1 MALDE
6 LLDEHEQSERVRS
19 WLRQNS
25 LGLVGGLVLG
35 LALIGGGRWWMQQA
49 HEKRVAVGEAYQA
62 ALDSIAANDLG
73 KAATQ
78 AAALEEGPYAAL
90 VAMDLAKAQLDAGK
104 RDEAIATL
112 RAASTNAIDPGIS
125 AVVRQRLARLLID
138 AGKGEDALALLAGV
152 QDATSIEVRGDAH
165 FALDKR
171 EDARKDYAEALR
183 KLDIAAPQRQLLE
196 FKLTQAGGTPETTG
210 TES

>member
-19 WLRQNS
+19 WLRQNG

-35 LALIGGGRWWMQQA
+35 LGLIGGGRWWMAQA
-49 HEKRVAVGEAYQA
+49 HQKRVVEGEAYQA
-62 ALDSIAANDLG
+62 ALDSIAAGDVA

-78 AAALEEGPYAAL
+78 AAALKQGPYAAL

-112 RAASTNAIDPGIS
+112 RTVGSADPGI
-125 AVVRQRLARLLID
+125 ATVARQRQARLLID
-138 AGKGEDALALLAGV
+138 AGKGEDALALLAGAG
-152 QDATSIEVRGDAH
+152 DATSIEVRGDAH

-183 KLDIAAPQRQLLE
+183 KLDVAAPQRQLLE

>member
-6 LLDEHEQSERVRS
+6 LLDEHEQSEKVRN
-19 WLRQNS
+19 WLRQNG

-35 LALIGGGRWWMQQA
+35 LALIGGGRWWMAQA
-49 HEKRVAVGEAYQA
+49 HQKRVVEGEAYQSV
-62 ALDSIAANDLG
+62 LDSLAAKDLD

-78 AAALEEGPYAAL
+78 VAALKEGPYASL

-104 RDEAIATL
+104 RDDAIATL
-112 RAASTNAIDPGIS
+112 HGVTPTDAGI
-125 AVVRQRLARLLID
+125 AVVVRQRLARLLID
-138 AGKGEDALALLAGV
+138 AGKGDEALALLAGV
-152 QDATSIEVRGDAH
+152 DDATSIEVRGDAH
-165 FALDKR
+165 FALDKH

-183 KLDIAAPQRQLLE
+183 KLDVAAPQRQLLE
-196 FKLTQAGGTPETTG
+196 FKLTQAGGTPDSTG

>member
-6 LLDEHEQSERVRS
+6 LLDEHEQGERVRS

-25 LGLVGGLVLG
+25 LGLVGGLALG
-35 LALIGGGRWWMQQA
+35 LALIWGGRWWMEQA
-49 HEKRVAVGEAYQA
+49 HQKRVAEGEAYRA
-62 ALDSIAANDLG
+62 ALASIGANELD

-78 AAALEEGPYAAL
+78 AAALKQGPYAAL

-112 RAASTNAIDPGIS
+112 RAVNSNDAGITLV
-125 AVVRQRLARLLID
+125 ARQRLARLLID

-152 QDATSIEVRGDAH
+152 DDATSIEVRGDAH

-183 KLDIAAPQRQLLE
+183 KLDVAAPQRQLLE

>member
-25 LGLVGGLVLG
+25 LGLIGGLALG
-35 LALIGGGRWWMQQA
+35 LALIGGGRWWMAQA
-49 HEKRVAVGEAYQA
+49 HQARVAEGEAYQA
-62 ALDSIAANDLG
+62 ALDSIAANDLD
-73 KAATQ
+73 KAAAQ
-78 AAALEEGPYAAL
+78 AAALKQGPYAPL

-112 RAASTNAIDPGIS
+112 RAVASADPGI
-125 AVVRQRLARLLID
+125 AVVVRQRQARLLID

-152 QDATSIEVRGDAH
+152 DDATSIEVRGDAH

-183 KLDIAAPQRQLLE
+183 KLDVAAPQRQLLE

>member
-6 LLDEHEQSERVRS
+6 LLDEHEQSERVRG
-19 WLRQNS
+19 WLRQNG

-49 HEKRVAVGEAYQA
+49 HEKRVAEGEAYQG
-62 ALDSIAANDLG
+62 ALDSIAANDLE
-73 KAATQ
+73 KAAAQ
-78 AAALEEGPYAAL
+78 AAALKDGPYASL

-112 RAASTNAIDPGIS
+112 RAAGSADPGI
-125 AVVRQRLARLLID
+125 AMVIRQRQARLLID
-138 AGKGEDALALLAGV
+138 AGKGEEALALLAGV
-152 QDATSIEVRGDAH
+152 DDATSIEVRGDAH

-183 KLDIAAPQRQLLE
+183 KLDVAAPQRQLLE

>member
-62 ALDSIAANDLG
+62 ALDSIAANDLE

-78 AAALEEGPYAAL
+78 AAALKEGPYAAL

-112 RAASTNAIDPGIS
+112 RAANATDPGIS

-183 KLDIAAPQRQLLE
+183 KLDVAAPQRQLLE

>member
-6 LLDEHEQSERVRS
+6 LLDEHEQSERVRN

-25 LGLVGGLVLG
+25 FGLVGGLALG
-35 LALIGGGRWWMQQA
+35 LALIGGGRWWMAQA
-49 HEKRVAVGEAYQA
+49 HQKRVAEGEAYQA
-62 ALDSIAANDLG
+62 ALDSIAANDLD
-73 KAATQ
+73 KAAAQ
-78 AAALEEGPYAAL
+78 AAALKQGSYAPL

-112 RAASTNAIDPGIS
+112 RAVASADPGI
-125 AVVRQRLARLLID
+125 AMVVRQRQARLLID
-138 AGKGEDALALLAGV
+138 AGKGEEALALLAGV
-152 QDATSIEVRGDAH
+152 DDATSIEVRGDAH

-183 KLDIAAPQRQLLE
+183 KLDVAAPQRQLLE

>member
-6 LLDEHEQSERVRS
+6 LLDEHEQGERVRS

-25 LGLVGGLVLG
+25 LGLVGGLALG
-35 LALIGGGRWWMQQA
+35 LALIWGGRWWMEQA
-49 HEKRVAVGEAYQA
+49 RQKRVAEGEAYKA
-62 ALDSIAANDLG
+62 ALASIGANELD

-78 AAALEEGPYAAL
+78 AAALKQGPYAAL

-112 RAASTNAIDPGIS
+112 RAVNSNDAGITLV
-125 AVVRQRLARLLID
+125 ARQRLARLLID
-138 AGKGEDALALLAGV
+138 AGKSEEALSLLAGSD
-152 QDATSIEVRGDAH
+152 DATSIEIRGDAH

-171 EDARKDYAEALR
+171 EDARKDYADALR
-183 KLDIAAPQRQLLE
+183 KLDVAAPQRQLLE

>member
-6 LLDEHEQSERVRS
+6 LLDEHEQSERVRG

-49 HEKRVAVGEAYQA
+49 HEKRVAEGEAYQG
-62 ALDSIAANDLG
+62 ALDSIAASDLE

-78 AAALEEGPYAAL
+78 AAALKDGPYAAL

-112 RAASTNAIDPGIS
+112 RAADSPDPGI
-125 AVVRQRLARLLID
+125 ATVIRQRQARLLID
-138 AGKGEDALALLAGV
+138 AGKGEEALALLAGV
-152 QDATSIEVRGDAH
+152 DDAASIEVRGDAH

-183 KLDIAAPQRQLLE
+183 KLDVAAPQRQLLE

>member
-6 LLDEHEQSERVRS
+6 LLDEHEQGERVRS

-25 LGLVGGLVLG
+25 LGLVGGLALG
-35 LALIGGGRWWMQQA
+35 LALIWGGRWWMEQA
-49 HEKRVAVGEAYQA
+49 HQKRVAGGEAYRA
-62 ALDSIAANDLG
+62 ALASIGANELD

-78 AAALEEGPYAAL
+78 AAALKQGPYAAL

-112 RAASTNAIDPGIS
+112 RAVNSNDAGITLV
-125 AVVRQRLARLLID
+125 ARQRLARLLID
-138 AGKGEDALALLAGV
+138 AGKGEEALSLLAGSD
-152 QDATSIEVRGDAH
+152 DATSIEIRGDAH
-165 FALDKR
+165 FALDKH
-171 EDARKDYAEALR
+171 EDARKDYADALR
-183 KLDIAAPQRQLLE
+183 KLDVAAPQRQLLE

>member
-6 LLDEHEQSERVRS
+6 LLDEHEQSERVRN

-25 LGLVGGLVLG
+25 FGLVGGLVLG

-49 HEKRVAVGEAYQA
+49 HEKRVAEGEAYQG
-62 ALDSIAANDLG
+62 ALDSIAANDLE
-73 KAATQ
+73 KAAAQ
-78 AAALEEGPYAAL
+78 AAALKDGPYASL

-112 RAASTNAIDPGIS
+112 RAAGSADPGI
-125 AVVRQRLARLLID
+125 AMVIRQRQARLLID
-138 AGKGEDALALLAGV
+138 AGKGEEALALLAGV
-152 QDATSIEVRGDAH
+152 DDATSIEVRGDAH

-183 KLDIAAPQRQLLE
+183 KLDVAAPQRQLLE

>member
-6 LLDEHEQSERVRS
+6 LLDEHEQGERVRS

-25 LGLVGGLVLG
+25 LGLVGGLALG
-35 LALIGGGRWWMQQA
+35 LALIWGGRWWMEQA
-49 HEKRVAVGEAYQA
+49 HQKRVAEGEAYRA
-62 ALDSIAANDLG
+62 ALASIGANELD

-78 AAALEEGPYAAL
+78 AAALKQGPYAAL

-112 RAASTNAIDPGIS
+112 RAVNSNDAGITLV
-125 AVVRQRLARLLID
+125 ARQRLARLLID
-138 AGKGEDALALLAGV
+138 AGKGEEALSLLAGSD
-152 QDATSIEVRGDAH
+152 DATSIEIRGDAH

-171 EDARKDYAEALR
+171 EDARKDYADALR
-183 KLDIAAPQRQLLE
+183 KLDVAAPQRQLLE
-196 FKLTQAGGTPETTG
+196 FKLTQAGGTPDSTG

>member
-6 LLDEHEQSERVRS
+6 LLDEHEQSERVRN

-35 LALIGGGRWWMQQA
+35 LALIGGGRWWLQQA
-49 HEKRVAVGEAYQA
+49 HEKRVAEGEAYRA
-62 ALDSIAANDLG
+62 ALDSIAAGDVEQ
-73 KAATQ
+73 AATQ
-78 AAALEEGPYAAL
+78 AAALKQGPYAAL

-112 RAASTNAIDPGIS
+112 RAVNSNDAGITLV
-125 AVVRQRLARLLID
+125 ARQRLARLLID
-138 AGKGEDALALLAGV
+138 AGKGEEALSLLAGSD
-152 QDATSIEVRGDAH
+152 DATSIEIRGDAH

-171 EDARKDYAEALR
+171 EDARKDYADALR
-183 KLDIAAPQRQLLE
+183 RLDVAAPQRQLLE

>member
-6 LLDEHEQSERVRS
+6 LLDEHEQGERVRS

-25 LGLVGGLVLG
+25 LGLVGGLALG
-35 LALIGGGRWWMQQA
+35 LALIWGGRWWMEQA
-49 HEKRVAVGEAYQA
+49 HQKRVAEGEAYRA
-62 ALDSIAANDLG
+62 ALASIGANELD

-78 AAALEEGPYAAL
+78 AAALKQGPYAAL

-112 RAASTNAIDPGIS
+112 RAVNSNDAGITLV
-125 AVVRQRLARLLID
+125 ARQRLARLLID
-138 AGKGEDALALLAGV
+138 AGKGEEALSLLAGSD
-152 QDATSIEVRGDAH
+152 DATSIEIRGDAH

-171 EDARKDYAEALR
+171 EDARKDYADALR
-183 KLDIAAPQRQLLE
+183 RLDGAAPQRQLLE

>member
-35 LALIGGGRWWMQQA
+35 LALIGGGRWWLQQA
-49 HEKRVAVGEAYQA
+49 HEKRVAEGEAYRA
-62 ALDSIAANDLG
+62 ALDSIAAGDVE

-78 AAALEEGPYAAL
+78 AAALKQGSYAPL

-112 RAASTNAIDPGIS
+112 RAIASDDPGI
-125 AVVRQRLARLLID
+125 ATVVRQRHARLLID
-138 AGKGEDALALLAGV
+138 AGKGEEALALLAGV
-152 QDATSIEVRGDAH
+152 DDPTSIEVRGDAH

-183 KLDIAAPQRQLLE
+183 KLDVAAPQRQLLE

>member
-6 LLDEHEQSERVRS
+6 LLDEHEQSERVRN

-35 LALIGGGRWWMQQA
+35 LALIGGGRWWMHQA
-49 HEKRVAVGEAYQA
+49 HQKKVAVGEAYQG
-62 ALDSIAANDLG
+62 ALDSIAANELD
-73 KAATQ
+73 KAAAQ
-78 AAALEEGPYAAL
+78 AGALKGTPYAAL
-90 VAMDLAKAQLDAGK
+90 VALDLAKAQLDAGK

-112 RAASTNAIDPGIS
+112 RAATSREPGI
-125 AVVRQRLARLLID
+125 AEVVQQRLARLLID
-138 AGKGEDALALLAGV
+138 AGKGEEAVALLAGSD
-152 QDATSIEVRGDAH
+152 DATSIEVRGDAH

-183 KLDIAAPQRQLLE
+183 KLDVAAPQRQLLE
-196 FKLTQAGGTPETTG
+196 FKLTQAGGAPDTKG

>member
-6 LLDEHEQSERVRS
+6 LLDEHEQSEKVRN
-19 WLRQNS
+19 WLRENS

-49 HEKRVAVGEAYQA
+49 HEKRVAVGEAYRA
-62 ALDSIAANDLG
+62 TLDSIAANDLD
-73 KAATQ
+73 KAGTQ
-78 AAALEEGPYAAL
+78 AAALKDSAYAAL

-112 RAASTNAIDPGIS
+112 RAVDTTDAGIA
-125 AVVRQRLARLLID
+125 AVVRQRLARLLVD
-138 AGKGEDALALLAGV
+138 AGKGEEALALLAGV
-152 QDATSIEVRGDAH
+152 EDATSIEVRGDAH
-165 FALDKR
+165 FALDR
-171 EDARKDYAEALR
+171 HEDARKDYAEALR
-183 KLDIAAPQRQLLE
+183 MLDVAAPQRQLLE
-196 FKLTQAGGTPETTG
+196 FKLTQAGGTPDTTG